1 MLLWTVRGTARRIER
16 KRSLPPGASPNW
28 AGGSVRDRKVA
39 LVDAIAY
46 SDYLRDKAAAHVVNP
61 LTRSL
66 SPYDVVNVQH
76 VADFSCCRA

>member
-1 MLLWTVRGTARRIER
+1 
-16 KRSLPPGASPNW
+16 
-28 AGGSVRDRKVA
+28 VRDRKVA

-46 SDYLRDKAAAHVVNP
+46 GDYLRDWAAAHVVNP

-76 VADFSCCRA
+76 VARFLLLASLGFRVWLPRRP